1 MKIAHLK
8 ISNILGIAELEF
20 TPAGFTEIS
29 GPNGSGKT
37 SVLESVKAAIGS
49 GHDATLV
56 RKGEEKGEI
65 VVVFDNDDQIR
76 KRVTA
81 SKSVTEFTQAGVKVQ
96 KPSEAIKA
104 LTDMMSINPID
115 FLKAPKKD
123 RVRVLLETMP
133 LEANTEHLQ
142 KISGIP
148 VKAQPGVHALEVISV
163 VHKTVYDDRTGTNR
177 AVKEKEATINQMQL
191 ALPEAP
197 AGVEG
202 TEDEIIAQVAAA
214 TQAKDA
220 ELTRVQIKLDGIKA
234 ESQQK
239 IDQIRADAQAKID
252 AIKAE
257 ASAAADAEKA
267 ALAEIEAKAAQQRE
281 RTIAKFTEQVA
292 PHQQALAIIK
302 ANRENVAKREQGL
315 ATVKKLE
322 EELADLV
329 KDAERQTKALADIE
343 AYKGQ
348 LLNGLPIPGLVVRD
362 GEIYRNDIH
371 FDRLNTAQQVD
382 IAVEIAKLRA
392 GELGV
397 ICVDGLE
404 LLDPDAFEEFK
415 QRSLDSGLQLFVTRV
430 SAEDFSVTTE

>member
-37 SVLESVKAAIGS
+37 SFLESIKAGLQT

-65 VVVFDNDDQIR
+65 VIVLDNQDQIR
-76 KRVTA
+76 KRVTPT
-81 SKSVTEFTQAGVKVQ
+81 KSVTEVTQGGAKVA
-96 KPSEAIKA
+96 KPAEAIRT
-104 LTDMMSINPID
+104 LTDMLSINPID

-133 LEANTEHLQ
+133 LEADTEYLQ

-148 VKAQPGVHALEVISV
+148 VKAQPGVHALDVIGV

-177 AVKEKEATINQMQL
+177 AVKEKEATINQMEL

-202 TEDEIIAQVAAA
+202 TEDEIIAFINEA

-220 ELTRVQIKLDGIKA
+220 ELQRIQTKLDGMRRD
-234 ESQQK
+234 SQAV
-239 IDQIRADAQAKID
+239 IDKIRADAQAEID
-252 AIKAE
+252 AIKAR
-257 ASAAADAEKA
+257 ASAAADAEKE
-267 ALAEIEAKAAQQRE
+267 ALAVNEGKAGVQRE
-281 RTIAKFTEQVA
+281 KTINKFNEQVA

-302 ANRENVAKREQGL
+302 ANRENVAKREQGM
-315 ATVKKLE
+315 ATVKKLQ

-404 LLDPDAFEEFK
+404 LLDPAAFEEFK
-415 QRSLDSGLQLFVTRV
+415 QRALDSGLQLFVTRV
-430 SAEDFSVTTE
+430 SADEFSVVTE

>member
-37 SVLESVKAAIGS
+37 SVLESVKAALNA
-49 GHDATLV
+49 GHDATLI
-56 RKGEEKGEI
+56 RQGEEKGEI
-65 VVVFDNDDQIR
+65 VLVLDNQDQIR

-81 SKSVTEFTQAGVKVQ
+81 TKTVTEVTQAGVKVS
-96 KPSEAIKA
+96 KPSEAIRA
-104 LTDMMSINPID
+104 LTDMLSINPVD
-115 FLKAPKKD
+115 FLRAPKKD

-133 LEANTEHLQ
+133 LEADTELLHR
-142 KISGIP
+142 ISGLP
-148 VKAQPGVHALEVISV
+148 VSAQPGVHALDVINSV
-163 VHKTVYDDRTGTNR
+163 YKQVYDDRTGTNR
-177 AVKEKEATINQMQL
+177 AVKEKEATINQMEL

-197 AGVEG
+197 AGVDG
-202 TEDEIIAQVAAA
+202 TEDEITAFINEA
-214 TQAKDA
+214 TEAKDA
-220 ELTRVQIKLDGIKA
+220 ELQRIQTKLDGMRRD
-234 ESQQK
+234 SQA
-239 IDQIRADAQAKID
+239 IVDQIRADAQARID

-257 ASAAADAEKA
+257 AAAAADAEKA
-267 ALAEIEAKAAQQRE
+267 ALAINEGKAGIQRE
-281 RTIAKFTEQVA
+281 KTITKFNEQVA

-315 ATVKKLE
+315 ATVKKLQ
-322 EELADLV
+322 EELGDLV
-329 KDAERQTKALADIE
+329 KDAERQGKALKDIE
-343 AYKGQ
+343 AYKAQ

-415 QRSLDSGLQLFVTRV
+415 QRALDSGLQLFVTRV
-430 SAEDFSVTTE
+430 SADEFSVTTE